1 MKSTPARLT
10 QLGHARLEF
19 ALTVAVT
26 GVLITL
32 ALGALT
38 RLQELGNEARR
49 VTDSSQHA
57 AASAVMQAHCQMP
70 ASSQASATDC
80 PPPCPDFP
88 PATPKPGTAPS
99 PDHLA
104 RSCP

>member
-10 QLGHARLEF
+10 ELGHARLEF

-49 VTDSSQHA
+49 VTDSSQRA
-57 AASAVMQAHCQMP
+57 AASAVMQVHCL
-70 ASSQASATDC
+70 
-80 PPPCPDFP
+80 DFP

>member
-1 MKSTPARLT
+1 MKSTPARLP

-49 VTDSSQHA
+49 VSDSSQHA
-57 AASAVMQAHCQMP
+57 AASAAMQARCQMQ
-70 ASSQASATDC
+70 ANSQAPATDC
-80 PPPCPDFP
+80 PPCPDFP

-99 PDHLA
+99 QALPA